1 MGVLEFSLGFR
12 NRAARGVGMGLLG
25 SGLGV
30 GHTLFCPTYPKT
42 PVRATG
48 VVALALTPD
57 PMKRALAVSESSE
70 LISLEFLLECLLDSA
85 QFLNGST
92 DV

>member
-12 NRAARGVGMGLLG
+12 NRAARGVGRGLLG
-25 SGLGV
+25 RVWVLGTRCFAQPTRKPRPCN
-30 GHTLFCPTYPKT
+30 GNRCSCPHP
-42 PVRATG
+42 G
-48 VVALALTPD
+48 PD
-57 PMKRALAVSESSE
+57 EEGALAVSESSE

>member
-1 MGVLEFSLGFR
+1 VLEFSLGFR

-48 VVALALTPD
+48 IVALALTPA
-57 PMKRALAVSESSE
+57 PMKRGGLAVSESSE